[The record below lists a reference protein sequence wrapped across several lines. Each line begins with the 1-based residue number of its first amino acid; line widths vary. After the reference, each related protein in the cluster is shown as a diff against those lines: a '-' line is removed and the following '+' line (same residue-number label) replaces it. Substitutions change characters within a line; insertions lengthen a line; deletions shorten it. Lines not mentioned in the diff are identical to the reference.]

1 MTFCVKIMIFLFLF
15 NNHDIVYKIYDLP
28 THFFFFMQQ
37 KWASI
42 GPDYAGGENILTSYC
57 QFFIVCPYI
66 LERLSLF
73 AIYP

>member
-1 MTFCVKIMIFLFLF
+1 MIYQ
-15 NNHDIVYKIYDLP
+15 HI
-28 THFFFFMQQ
+28 FFFFMQQ

-42 GPDYAGGENILTSYC
+42 GPDYDGGENILTSYC